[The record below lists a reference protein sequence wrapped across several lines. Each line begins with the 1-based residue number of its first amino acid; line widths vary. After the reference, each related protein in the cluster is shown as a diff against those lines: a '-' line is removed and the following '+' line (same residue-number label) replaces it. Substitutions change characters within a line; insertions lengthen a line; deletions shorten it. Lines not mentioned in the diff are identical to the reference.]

1 MNAAPAT
8 REPIDTLRMLLLV
21 RGVAF
26 GLAGVAVIVF
36 PSVMTPVLVPLL
48 AGLLGLD
55 GFLAVVAA
63 LMSPAMPRRRGIAL
77 LHGLVALALA
87 GFALA
92 SPVAGIS
99 FLLVLLGAWIA
110 LAGLLHVAL
119 GLAAGKSISAGAW
132 WIAGLAMVAAA
143 SSAVLLPGDA
153 SLAGLLLLPASAAIG
168 IGAVSAWIALTPKR
182 FLPGARS

>member
-1 MNAAPAT
+1 MNTAPAT

-26 GLAGVAVIVF
+26 ALAGVAVIVF
-36 PSVMTPVLVPLL
+36 PGVMTPVLVPLL

-63 LMSPAMPRRRGIAL
+63 LMSPAMPRRGIAL

-92 SPVAGIS
+92 SPMAGIS

-119 GLAAGKSISAGAW
+119 GLAVGKSVSAGAW